1 MKPETD
7 EQARPLRTGL
17 TTGSCATACTVA
29 AARYLFAD
37 EFSESVE
44 ITLPKGK
51 IVDMPITRLEKSD
64 DSAEASTIKDGGDDP
79 DATHG
84 ARVYVRLRLID
95 SAEAASLAQPDLP
108 TGKVSLRSQTAD
120 EDESPKEAEESG
132 KTGESLE
139 ATVTSKAESNA
150 SQKQKHNPVV
160 FKAGEGVG
168 TVTRIGLVIPVG
180 EPAINP
186 VPRKMIREHLRELAE
201 IYDYSGGFEVTVGVE
216 DGEAIALKTMNGRLG
231 ILGGIS
237 ILGTTGIV
245 RPFSCAA
252 YIASIHQGIDVARA
266 NGAKHISA
274 CTGNSSEDFISTQY
288 NLPDMAMI
296 EMGDFVGAVLKYVR
310 HHPVERISICGGFGK
325 LSKLA
330 MGHLDLHSRASSI
343 DFEYLA
349 DSAASAGASDTIQQ
363 QILAANT
370 SIEALNLCQSN
381 GIDLAS
387 KICEDALMVA
397 KKTVKQDIPMEVW
410 AVNRAGEKVGLATDE
425 ATRALQS

>member
-1 MKPETD
+1 MKAETD

-51 IVDMPITRLEKSD
+51 IVDMPITRLEKSS

-108 TGKVSLRSQTAD
+108 TGKVTLRSQTAGVD
-120 EDESPKEAEESG
+120 KLSGEVLKSTETTDASKTESS
-132 KTGESLE
+132 SD
-139 ATVTSKAESNA
+139 
-150 SQKQKHNPVV
+150 QKHNPVV
-160 FKAGEGVG
+160 FKAGVGVG

-180 EPAINP
+180 DPAINP
-186 VPRKMIREHLRELAE
+186 VPRKMIREHLRELAG
-201 IYDYSGGFEVTVGVE
+201 IYDYSGGFEVTVSVE

-274 CTGNSSEDFISTQY
+274 CTGNSSEDFISAQY

-330 MGHLDLHSRASSI
+330 MGHLDLHSRVSSI
-343 DFEYLA
+343 DFDYLA
-349 DSAASAGASDTIQQ
+349 NCAASVGANDSLQQ
-363 QILAANT
+363 QIKVANT
-370 SIEALNLCQSN
+370 SIEALNLCQKA

-387 KICEDALMVA
+387 KICADALATA

-425 ATRALQS
+425 ATRALSV